1 MSSNIKSKSG
11 LIGFLEGSMKGIINT
26 IMTKDT
32 QTSEELKIVK
42 KLTDVL
48 IDSKMIWEEIK
59 DIDEPKIFK
68 GQHDM
73 GGGYVTENKKI

>member
-11 LIGFLEGSMKGIINT
+11 LIGFLEGSIKGIINA

-32 QTSEELKIVK
+32 QTSEELRLVK

-59 DIDEPKIFK
+59 DIDETKI
-68 GQHDM
+68 
-73 GGGYVTENKKI
+73 V